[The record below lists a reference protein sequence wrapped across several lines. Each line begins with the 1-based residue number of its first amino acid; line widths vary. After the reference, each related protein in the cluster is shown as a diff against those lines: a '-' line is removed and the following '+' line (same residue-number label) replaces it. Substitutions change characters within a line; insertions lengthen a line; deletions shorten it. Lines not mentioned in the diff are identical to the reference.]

1 MGVLEAW
8 RLAAAH
14 GAGAAARTRTRSTR
28 STTRARTRTLALRRT
43 EKWPPRSEA
52 ATCAADAADACG
64 LICAEHSAPV
74 ERSCVQSK
82 ADMTSRQDLGPSG

>member
-1 MGVLEAW
+1 MSEAW

-14 GAGAAARTRTRSTR
+14 GARAAARTRTRSTR

-82 ADMTSRQDLGPSG
+82 AEMTARHELGPSG

>member
-1 MGVLEAW
+1 MVDVSEAW

-14 GAGAAARTRTRSTR
+14 GAEAAARTRTR

-82 ADMTSRQDLGPSG
+82 AEMTARHELGPSG

>member
-1 MGVLEAW
+1 MVGVSEAW
-8 RLAAAH
+8 RMAAAH
-14 GAGAAARTRTRSTR
+14 GAGAAARTRTR

-74 ERSCVQSK
+74 ERSCVQSSICLRRVHDRP
-82 ADMTSRQDLGPSG
+82 A